1 MSGVGIVTDEV
12 RRRPGGRSARIAR
25 AVADATL
32 DVMAEK
38 GFADFTVTDVA
49 VRAGV
54 HETSIY
60 RRWGSRENL
69 IADTLLA
76 YSERLIPVP
85 DTGSIRTDLRALLA
99 SVADYLATPI
109 GKAMS
114 HALAFSGDEARWEKV
129 RFDFW
134 STRLQ
139 LARSIVERAIERQE
153 VPPDT
158 DARLLLETLI
168 APMQF
173 RVVATREVIDGELC
187 DRLTDL
193 VLDGILPRPD
203 PTRKQK
209 P

>member
-1 MSGVGIVTDEV
+1 VTDDV
-12 RRRPGGRSARIAR
+12 RRRPGGRSARIAQ

-32 DVMAEK
+32 EVMAEK

-69 IADTLLA
+69 IAETLLA
-76 YSERLIPVP
+76 YSDRLIPVP
-85 DTGSIRTDLRALLA
+85 DTGSIRTDLRELLA
-99 SVADYLATPI
+99 AVADYLATPI

-134 STRLQ
+134 TTRLQ
-139 LARSIVERAIERQE
+139 LARSIVERAVERQE

-168 APMQF
+168 APLQF
-173 RVVATREVIDGELC
+173 RVLATREAIDSDLC

-193 VLDGILPRPD
+193 VLDGILPRPNT
-203 PTRKQK
+203 TRKQK

>member
-1 MSGVGIVTDEV
+1 MTDEV
-12 RRRPGGRSARIAR
+12 RRRPGGRSTRIAR

-32 DVMAEK
+32 AVMAEK
-38 GFADFTVTDVA
+38 GFADFTVADVA
-49 VRAGV
+49 LRAGV

-85 DTGSIRTDLRALLA
+85 DTGSIRTDLRELLA
-99 SVADYLATPI
+99 AVADYLATPI

-114 HALAFSGDEARWEKV
+114 HALAFSGDDPRWEKL

-139 LARSIVERAIERQE
+139 LARSIVERAVERQE

-168 APMQF
+168 APLQF
-173 RVVATREVIDGELC
+173 RVLATREAIDGDLC

-193 VLDGILPRPD
+193 VLDGILPRHST
-203 PTRKQK
+203 TRKQR

>member
-1 MSGVGIVTDEV
+1 VTAEV
-12 RRRPGGRSARIAR
+12 RRRPGGRSARIAQ

-32 DVMAEK
+32 AVMAEK

-69 IADTLLA
+69 IAETLLS

-85 DTGSIRTDLRALLA
+85 DTGSIRTDLRELLGA
-99 SVADYLATPI
+99 VADYLSTPV
-109 GKAMS
+109 GRALS

-134 STRLQ
+134 TTRLQ
-139 LARSIVERAIERQE
+139 LARTIVERAIARRE

-158 DARLLLETLI
+158 DARLLFETLV
-168 APMQF
+168 APLQF
-173 RVVATREVIDGELC
+173 RVLATREAIDRDLC
-187 DRLTDL
+187 DRLADL
-193 VLDGILPRPD
+193 VLDGILPRPSTD
-203 PTRKQK
+203 GKHRS
-209 P
+209 

>member
-1 MSGVGIVTDEV
+1 MVTEEA
-12 RRRPGGRSARIAR
+12 RRRPGGRSARIAQ

-32 DVMAEK
+32 TVMAEK
-38 GFADFTVTDVA
+38 GLADFTVTDVA
-49 VRAGV
+49 MRAGV

-69 IADTLLA
+69 IAETLLA

-85 DTGSIRTDLRALLA
+85 DTGSIRTDLRELLA
-99 SVADYLATPI
+99 AVADYLSTPI

-114 HALAFSGDEARWEKV
+114 HALAFSGDETRWEKV

-134 STRLQ
+134 TTRLQ
-139 LARSIVERAIERQE
+139 LARSIVDRAIERQE
-153 VPPDT
+153 VPPNT

-168 APMQF
+168 APLQF
-173 RVVATREVIDGELC
+173 RTLATREPFDRDLC

-193 VLDGILPRPD
+193 VLDGILPRSTN
-203 PTRKQK
+203 TRKQK

>member
-1 MSGVGIVTDEV
+1 MVSDEV
-12 RRRPGGRSARIAR
+12 RRRPGGRSARIAQS
-25 AVADATL
+25 VADATL
-32 DVMAEK
+32 AVMAEK

-69 IADTLLA
+69 IAETLLA

-85 DTGSIRTDLRALLA
+85 DTGSIRTDLRELLA
-99 SVADYLATPI
+99 AVADYLATPI

-134 STRLQ
+134 TTRLQ
-139 LARSIVERAIERQE
+139 LARSIVDRAVERQE
-153 VPPDT
+153 VPPET
-158 DARLLLETLI
+158 DARLVLETLI
-168 APMQF
+168 APLQF
-173 RVVATREVIDGELC
+173 RVLATREAFDRDLC

-193 VLDGILPRPD
+193 VIDGILPRPST
-203 PTRKQK
+203 TRKQK

>member
-1 MSGVGIVTDEV
+1 MTDDV
-12 RRRPGGRSARIAR
+12 RRRPGGRSARITQ

-32 DVMAEK
+32 AVMAEK

-69 IADTLLA
+69 IAETLLA

-85 DTGSIRTDLRALLA
+85 NTGSIRTDLRELLA
-99 SVADYLATPI
+99 AVADYLTTPV

-114 HALAFSGDEARWEKV
+114 HALAFSGDESRWEKV

-134 STRLQ
+134 TTRLQ
-139 LARSIVERAIERQE
+139 LSRSIVERAIARHE

-158 DARLLLETLI
+158 DARLVLETLI
-168 APMQF
+168 APLQF
-173 RVVATREVIDGELC
+173 RVLATREAIDGDLC

-193 VLDGILPRPD
+193 VLDGILPRPNS
-203 PTRKQK
+203 PRKQK
-209 P
+209 S

>member
-1 MSGVGIVTDEV
+1 VGIVTDEV

-32 DVMAEK
+32 AVMAEK

-85 DTGSIRTDLRALLA
+85 DTGSIRTDLRELLA
-99 SVADYLATPI
+99 AVADYLATPI

-114 HALAFSGDEARWEKV
+114 HALAFSGDEARWERV

-139 LARSIVERAIERQE
+139 LARSIVERAVERQE

-158 DARLLLETLI
+158 DARLLLETLV
-168 APMQF
+168 APLQF
-173 RVVATREVIDGELC
+173 RVLATREVIDGELC

-203 PTRKQK
+203 TTRKQK

>member
-1 MSGVGIVTDEV
+1 VGIVTDEV

-69 IADTLLA
+69 IAGTLLA

>member
-1 MSGVGIVTDEV
+1 MTDQV
-12 RRRPGGRSARIAR
+12 RRRPGGRSARNAR

-32 DVMAEK
+32 AVMAEK
-38 GFADFTVTDVA
+38 GLADFTVSDVA

-85 DTGSIRTDLRALLA
+85 DTGSLRTDLRELLA
-99 SVADYLATPI
+99 AVADYLATPI

-114 HALAFSGDEARWEKV
+114 HALAFSGDETRWAKL

-134 STRLQ
+134 TTRFELV
-139 LARSIVERAIERQE
+139 RTIVDRAVQRQE

-168 APMQF
+168 APLQF
-173 RVVATREVIDGELC
+173 RVLATREAIDGDLC
-187 DRLTDL
+187 ERLTDL
-193 VLDGILPRPD
+193 VLDGILPRPHT
-203 PTRKQK
+203 TRRQR

>member
-1 MSGVGIVTDEV
+1 LGAAIVTDEV
-12 RRRPGGRSARIAR
+12 RRRPGGRSARIAQ
-25 AVADATL
+25 AVTDATL
-32 DVMAEK
+32 AVMAEE
-38 GFADFTVTDVA
+38 GLADFTVTDVA

-69 IADTLLA
+69 IAATLLA
-76 YSERLIPVP
+76 FSERLIPVP
-85 DTGSIRTDLRALLA
+85 DTGSIRTDLRELLA
-99 SVADYLATPI
+99 AVADYLGTPI

-114 HALAFSGDEARWEKV
+114 QALAFSGDEAPWGKV

-134 STRLQ
+134 TTRLQ

-168 APMQF
+168 APLQF
-173 RVVATREVIDGELC
+173 RVLATREAIDPDLC
-187 DRLTDL
+187 DRLIAL
-193 VLDGILPRPD
+193 VLDGILPRPNTD
-203 PTRKQK
+203 GKQ
-209 P
+209 

>member
-1 MSGVGIVTDEV
+1 
-12 RRRPGGRSARIAR
+12 
-25 AVADATL
+25 
-32 DVMAEK
+32 MAEK
-38 GFADFTVTDVA
+38 GFADFTVADVA
-49 VRAGV
+49 LRAGV

-85 DTGSIRTDLRALLA
+85 DTGSIRTDLRELLA
-99 SVADYLATPI
+99 AVADYLATPI

-114 HALAFSGDEARWEKV
+114 HALAFSGDEPHWEKL

-139 LARSIVERAIERQE
+139 LARSIVERAVERHE

-168 APMQF
+168 APLQF
-173 RVVATREVIDGELC
+173 RVLATREAIDGDLC

-203 PTRKQK
+203 TTRKQQ

>member
-1 MSGVGIVTDEV
+1 
-12 RRRPGGRSARIAR
+12 
-25 AVADATL
+25 
-32 DVMAEK
+32 
-38 GFADFTVTDVA
+38 VA

-69 IADTLLA
+69 IAETLLA
-76 YSERLIPVP
+76 YSELLIPVP
-85 DTGSIRTDLRALLA
+85 DTGSIRTDLRELLA
-99 SVADYLATPI
+99 AVADYLATPI
-109 GKAMS
+109 GKALS
-114 HALAFSGDEARWEKV
+114 HALAFSGDEGRWERV

-139 LARSIVERAIERQE
+139 LARSIVDRAIERQE

-168 APMQF
+168 APLQF
-173 RVVATREVIDGELC
+173 RVLATREAIDRDVC
-187 DRLTDL
+187 DRLVDL
-193 VLDGILPRPD
+193 VLDGILARPTT
-203 PTRKQK
+203 TRKQK

>member
-1 MSGVGIVTDEV
+1 MSQ
-12 RRRPGGRSARIAR
+12 
-25 AVADATL
+25 
-32 DVMAEK
+32 
-38 GFADFTVTDVA
+38 
-49 VRAGV
+49 
-54 HETSIY
+54 
-60 RRWGSRENL
+60 
-69 IADTLLA
+69 
-76 YSERLIPVP
+76 
-85 DTGSIRTDLRALLA
+85 
-99 SVADYLATPI
+99 
-109 GKAMS
+109 
-114 HALAFSGDEARWEKV
+114 ALAFSGDEARWEKV

-139 LARSIVERAIERQE
+139 LARSIVERAVERQE

-168 APMQF
+168 APLQF
-173 RVVATREVIDGELC
+173 RVLATREVIDGELC